1 MIKRAGILSLIVA
14 MVLTGC
20 GGKSRVIS
28 ETLEPL
34 SEETT
39 RYEVPTPPD
48 EMDRVLAQVR
58 EEMRVFDVNLHHETI
73 YAAFVDQ
80 ISGLEEAAAKTV
92 IFDTVATQMDAYFY
106 ERIREL
112 LSGVNPDYAYEDVE
126 TLFNS
131 TTRTSLYELITLYEW
146 TYYQNHR

>member
-1 MIKRAGILSLIVA
+1 MIKRVGILSLIVA

-39 RYEVPTPPD
+39 HYEVLTPPD
-48 EMDRVLAQVR
+48 EMDRVLALVR
-58 EEMRVFDVNLHHETI
+58 EEMRVFDVNLHHEAI
-73 YAAFVDQ
+73 YAAFSEQ
-80 ISGLEEAAAKTV
+80 ISGLDETSAKRV
-92 IFDTVATQMDAYFY
+92 IYDTVVTQMDAYFY
-106 ERIREL
+106 ERISAL
-112 LSGVNPDYAYEDVE
+112 LASVNADYAYEDVE

-131 TTRTSLYELITLYEW
+131 TSRTSLYELITLYEW

>member
-1 MIKRAGILSLIVA
+1 MKRVGILSLIAA

-34 SEETT
+34 SVETT

-48 EMDRVLAQVR
+48 EMDRVLALVR
-58 EEMRVFDVNLHHETI
+58 EEMRVFDVNLHHEMI
-73 YAAFVDQ
+73 YAAFSEQ
-80 ISGLEEAAAKTV
+80 ISGLEEEAAKSV

-106 ERIREL
+106 ERIREM

-131 TTRTSLYELITLYEW
+131 TSRTSLYELITLYEW